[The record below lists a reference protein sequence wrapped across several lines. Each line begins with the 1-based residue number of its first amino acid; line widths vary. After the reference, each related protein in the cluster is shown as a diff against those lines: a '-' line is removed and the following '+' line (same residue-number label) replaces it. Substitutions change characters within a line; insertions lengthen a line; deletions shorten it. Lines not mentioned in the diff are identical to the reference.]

1 MALIKIHSTPVTQE
15 WPSFANLDEAYV
27 YYKANENDF
36 EKQSY
41 AIEQIAAF
49 SGGGKVLVRLLV
61 DNPYIHKD
69 MASNIASYLAKMN
82 SENAPIEAV
91 MDLLKVKNAY
101 IRNLGITTLQSYGD
115 AIKYYIVKFL
125 IGDDRDLRIFAINVL
140 GDVNFAESREMLIE
154 LLEHEADVNVAMTAV
169 DYMAEIGEPDDIGL
183 LESIKGR
190 FDDPYV
196 AFAVDNA
203 IRSIRG

>member
-1 MALIKIHSTPVTQE
+1 MALDKKHSEQIIEELPKFETLEETLQ
-15 WPSFANLDEAYV
+15 
-27 YYKANENDF
+27 YYRDNDGQF
-36 EKQSY
+36 DKQSY
-41 AIEQIAAF
+41 AIECLAQME
-49 SGGGKVLVRLLV
+49 GGGAVLVRLLV

-69 MASNIASYLAKMN
+69 MASNIASLLAKMDRKR
-82 SENAPIEAV
+82 APIEAV

-140 GDVNFAESREMLIE
+140 GDVNFAESREMLVE
-154 LLEHEADVNVAMTAV
+154 LLEKERDINVAMTAV
-169 DYMAEIGEPDDIGL
+169 DYMAEIGEPSDIPL
-183 LESIKGR
+183 LESIKTR